1 MRTHI
6 CRASLAFCSFLD
18 PGCEG
23 TGATLVRACCLQ
35 AVRMIGLMWVATR
48 YLHDFMRKVRLALV
62 STKRSFS
69 QVQEKNSWLYVP
81 GSSEGI
87 TFRKDIA

>member
-6 CRASLAFCSFLD
+6 SRASLAFCSFLD

-35 AVRMIGLMWVATR
+35 AVRMIGLMWVVTR
-48 YLHDFMRKVRLALV
+48 YLHALMPKVRLALI
-62 STKRSFS
+62 STKRRFS
-69 QVQEKNSWLYVP
+69 QLQGK
-81 GSSEGI
+81 
-87 TFRKDIA
+87 IAGYR